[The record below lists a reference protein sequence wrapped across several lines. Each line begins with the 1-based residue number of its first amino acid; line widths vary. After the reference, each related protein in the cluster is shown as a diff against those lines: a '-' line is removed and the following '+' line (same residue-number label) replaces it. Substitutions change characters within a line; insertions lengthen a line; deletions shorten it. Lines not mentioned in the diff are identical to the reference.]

1 MLTLQE
7 YIGKVNKLLIFSF
20 PIFVLFCILFVSHMP
35 APTELKN
42 PPPKMEKPLIYEV
55 KPTRVRLSH
64 NFKKNLNNIITLI
77 QGFISKEIYP
87 RTIQD
92 TKEDIK
98 IIYYIGF
105 NRWEGIEGMSTFS
118 ECEFSKCILTTNE
131 EFILRKHRNGI
142 TKFDAVAINIESLRE
157 DEV

>member
-7 YIGKVNKLLIFSF
+7 YIGKVNKLLIFCL